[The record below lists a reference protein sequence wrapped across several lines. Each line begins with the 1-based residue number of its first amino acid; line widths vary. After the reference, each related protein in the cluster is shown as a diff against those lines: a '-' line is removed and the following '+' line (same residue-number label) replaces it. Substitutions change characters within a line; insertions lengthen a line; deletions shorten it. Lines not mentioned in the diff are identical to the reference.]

1 MSMAV
6 AKTRASP
13 FRESEWDRRL
23 DGLLQDLE
31 NSTQISESRQV
42 SYSRV
47 QHHNHS
53 ITKSKSTCSLGTAAS
68 TQNTSISH
76 GNVTTDNMLKDLD
89 VALRASRNYIESTNE
104 EKMRSNTG
112 EGFNLERQVE
122 HMMPQAGGCSNIT
135 SYSTSMQASKQASA
149 QSTSFITSKVQTN
162 TYNSSQNNEVSRIEY
177 PPRQASPERPVSK
190 TPSLKANI
198 DELDNIL
205 TDLNNSIASG
215 LNSKGQTMSPSPM
228 PPILKVDNHASPRP
242 QSPAVEFK
250 KTSSV
255 GPGPFPTTIEPTS
268 SHQNPPKRVDVLM
281 TEMSQYDP
289 TIQISTESN
298 SKNHEDL
305 EIDQQDC
312 IKVLPKDVT
321 PEPDQPSQKGA
332 PSAVYYPPGDLY
344 SADSQQ

>member
-1 MSMAV
+1 MGSYRKISVDVGPLLLSSISKMAV

-13 FRESEWDRRL
+13 FRESEWERRL

-47 QHHNHS
+47 QHHNHQ
-53 ITKSKSTCSLGTAAS
+53 ITKARSSCSLGTSS
-68 TQNTSISH
+68 TQNTSH

-89 VALRASRNYIESTNE
+89 VALRASRNYIESTND

-122 HMMPQAGGCSNIT
+122 HMMPQAGGCSNIA

-228 PPILKVDNHASPRP
+228 PPILKVDKHASPRP
-242 QSPAVEFK
+242 ISPAVEFK
-250 KTSSV
+250 KASSV
-255 GPGPFPTTIEPTS
+255 GPGPFPTT
-268 SHQNPPKRVDVLM
+268 
-281 TEMSQYDP
+281 
-289 TIQISTESN
+289 
-298 SKNHEDL
+298 
-305 EIDQQDC
+305 
-312 IKVLPKDVT
+312 
-321 PEPDQPSQKGA
+321 
-332 PSAVYYPPGDLY
+332 
-344 SADSQQ
+344 